1 MMKNVLLGWALA
13 FGAAGIVY
21 AAQCSFC
28 DGTGLQ
34 KQVCQNCNGI
44 GHKNGQ
50 RCFTCK
56 GYGYPPC
63 FVCGGDGQVQP

>member
-1 MMKNVLLGWALA
+1 MRNIILGIALVA
-13 FGAAGIVY
+13 SCAGVVY
-21 AAQCSFC
+21 AAQCFLC

-34 KQVCQNCNGI
+34 RQICNNCNGV

-50 RCFTCK
+50 RCWQCK

-63 FVCGGDGQVQP
+63 TNCGGDGQISP